1 MIKLFIILTCIL
13 GISSDTFK
21 IIDPSIKYVMPN
33 ITDPKLIRKSEEQ
46 MIFMMVT
53 DVKNSTKYVT
63 AFSAEIDKYAQLVI
77 PGCKYYF

>member
-1 MIKLFIILTCIL
+1 
-13 GISSDTFK
+13 
-21 IIDPSIKYVMPN
+21 MPN

-63 AFSAEIDKYAQLVI
+63 AFSVEIDKYAQLVI